1 MKASK
6 MRDMSK
12 EDLIL
17 EEEELRLKALLLPK
31 DPNDASDGDVTIA
44 VDETITD
51 DLTPG
56 VYAYDFQALIS
67 GSVTTKAT
75 GKFTISDDMTRSVA

>member
-17 EEEELRLKALLLPK
+17 EGSELRKQLLRLR
-31 DPNDASDGDVTIA
+31 
-44 VDETITD
+44 
-51 DLTPG
+51 
-56 VYAYDFQALIS
+56 FQAAS
-67 GSVTTKAT
+67 GQLESAPKMRSIRKDIARIETVLKEME
-75 GKFTISDDMTRSVA
+75 GK

>member
-17 EEEELRLKALLLPK
+17 EESELRKQLLRLRFQTAAGQLESAPKMRDIRRDIARILTVLK
-31 DPNDASDGDVTIA
+31 
-44 VDETITD
+44 ETER
-51 DLTPG
+51 
-56 VYAYDFQALIS
+56 
-67 GSVTTKAT
+67 K
-75 GKFTISDDMTRSVA
+75 

>member
-17 EEEELRLKALLLPK
+17 EESELRKQLLR
-31 DPNDASDGDVTIA
+31 IR
-44 VDETITD
+44 
-51 DLTPG
+51 
-56 VYAYDFQALIS
+56 FQA
-67 GSVTTKAT
+67 AT
-75 GKFTISDDMTRSVA
+75 GQMESAPKMKDIRRDIARIATVLKEMERTK

>member
-17 EEEELRLKALLLPK
+17 EDSELRKQLLKLRFQTAAGQQESGPK
-31 DPNDASDGDVTIA
+31 MKDVRRDIA
-44 VDETITD
+44 RIATVLKEMET
-51 DLTPG
+51 
-56 VYAYDFQALIS
+56 
-67 GSVTTKAT
+67 KN
-75 GKFTISDDMTRSVA
+75 

>member
-17 EEEELRLKALLLPK
+17 EESELRRQLLRLR
-31 DPNDASDGDVTIA
+31 
-44 VDETITD
+44 
-51 DLTPG
+51 
-56 VYAYDFQALIS
+56 FQAAS
-67 GSVTTKAT
+67 GQLESAPKMKSIRRDIARIAT
-75 GKFTISDDMTRSVA
+75 VLKELERAK

>member
-17 EEEELRLKALLLPK
+17 EESELRMQLLRLR
-31 DPNDASDGDVTIA
+31 
-44 VDETITD
+44 
-51 DLTPG
+51 
-56 VYAYDFQALIS
+56 FQ
-67 GSVTTKAT
+67 TAT
-75 GKFTISDDMTRSVA
+75 GQLESAPKMRGIRQDIARIATVLKEMERK

>member
-17 EEEELRLKALLLPK
+17 EESELRKQLLRLRFQSASGQMESAPKMRGIRRDIARIATVLKELESK
-31 DPNDASDGDVTIA
+31 N
-44 VDETITD
+44 
-51 DLTPG
+51 
-56 VYAYDFQALIS
+56 
-67 GSVTTKAT
+67 
-75 GKFTISDDMTRSVA
+75 

>member
-17 EEEELRLKALLLPK
+17 EESELRKQLLRLR
-31 DPNDASDGDVTIA
+31 
-44 VDETITD
+44 
-51 DLTPG
+51 
-56 VYAYDFQALIS
+56 FQAAS
-67 GSVTTKAT
+67 GQLESAPKMRGIRRDIARIVTVLKEME
-75 GKFTISDDMTRSVA
+75 GK

>member
-17 EEEELRLKALLLPK
+17 EESELRKQLLKLR
-31 DPNDASDGDVTIA
+31 
-44 VDETITD
+44 
-51 DLTPG
+51 
-56 VYAYDFQALIS
+56 FQAAS
-67 GSVTTKAT
+67 GQLESAPKMRGIRRDIARIAT
-75 GKFTISDDMTRSVA
+75 VLKEMGQNK